1 LPASRRRPPRPVS
14 ACQQA
19 EGDPRDRFLLASKP
33 GATPETGFCLPASR
47 RRPPLTGFCLP
58 AGRRRPPR
66 RVAACQQAGGDPR
79 DRFLL
84 ASKRPWLR
92 ARSPSGKK
100 RARLGSIN
108 YPPAA
113 TPGRGRY
120 CIVTRYG
127 GIASRSGNKEFS
139 LTDPVNV
146 AVVV

>member
-1 LPASRRRPPRPVS
+1 RPVS
-14 ACQQA
+14 
-19 EGDPRDRFLLASKP
+19 
-33 GATPETGFCLPASR
+33 
-47 RRPPLTGFCLP
+47 
-58 AGRRRPPR
+58 
-66 RVAACQQAGGDPR
+66 ACQQAGGDPR

-146 AVVV
+146 AVVVGSLRKVSMNRKAAVALTRLAPDHMNRKRLFTVRRCR